1 MTIENISATYTDGKV
16 TITGKK
22 PSGASTV
29 KIFLDGSTTELG
41 SATDSGVT
49 WTIGPKALTAGSYA
63 AKVTDTNG
71 REVKFTL
78 TVPAPPGGQ
87 IVTTDATVVSP
98 PGAGGG

>member
-1 MTIENISATYTDGKV
+1 MTIENIGATYSDGKV

-29 KIFLDGSTTELG
+29 KIFLDD
-41 SATDSGVT
+41 SATAFGSVTESGGT
-49 WTIGPKALTAGSYA
+49 WTIGPKALAVGSYD

-87 IVTTDATVVSP
+87 IVTTDATVVGP